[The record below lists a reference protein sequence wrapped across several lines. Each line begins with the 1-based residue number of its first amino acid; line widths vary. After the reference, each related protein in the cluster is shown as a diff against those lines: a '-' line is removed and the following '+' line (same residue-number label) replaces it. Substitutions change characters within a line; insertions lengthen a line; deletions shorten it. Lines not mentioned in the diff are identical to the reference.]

1 MVKNRNHYNFHN
13 NEHREE
19 EKIKRFQNGARVSEK
34 GWALR
39 GRRRRRRLTG
49 APFMEQKKKDR
60 ARFWNEWPGVENRIL
75 PVDRLDPLAD
85 FVVLSLPSGFCLFVL
100 FLRLAGLWNASRI
113 NDLSRSFVFFVG
125 VRPSYFGSGST
136 FRRESDAPL
145 TSSSI
150 DIYRLPSSARPYWVS
165 LVFRSLLLLL
175 LLLPSGFAFP
185 VGSAGFTSR
194 VESTFFCLFVFFGFG
209 SGVYRVGGRNCHQK
223 IKWATHTWSGTFQNN
238 QFEKKT
244 KKKRMSRSTAA
255 GNSGSIRSGS
265 FFFAFIPKLKQKKTR
280 LRNSAH
286 LSRWR
291 FIGRWAGRKIHR
303 KHLAASRSDNEK
315 RTSTATPM
323 MAPFYEGYRVFTS
336 V

>member
-1 MVKNRNHYNFHN
+1 MST
-13 NEHREE
+13 E
-19 EKIKRFQNGARVSEK
+19 
-34 GWALR
+34 
-39 GRRRRRRLTG
+39 
-49 APFMEQKKKDR
+49 KKKKSNVFKMAPECPKRDGLCEDDDVVGGSP
-60 ARFWNEWPGVENRIL
+60 ARLSWNKKKRIA
-75 PVDRLDPLAD
+75 PD
-85 FVVLSLPSGFCLFVL
+85 FGTSGQVLRIEFFRWIVWIHWRISLSFRCRVAFVCLFF